1 MPNFT
6 RERRIEGPVAGIDEA
21 GRGPLAGPVYAAA
34 VILDPARLPR
44 GVNDSKALSAEERE
58 KLFEKIMER
67 ALSVGVGFASVREID
82 EINILQA
89 TMLAM
94 RRATEALSLKPV
106 RAIIDGNR
114 APKDLPCPADTLIDG
129 DAKSMSIA
137 AASIIAKVTR
147 DRVMCGLDLQHPG
160 YNWSQNKGYATADH
174 RAALDALGPSPQ
186 HRVSFGPVALAKLP
200 LNMDD

>member
-1 MPNFT
+1 MPSFS
-6 RERRIEGPVAGIDEA
+6 RERKIDGHVAGIDEA

-44 GVNDSKALSAEERE
+44 GVDDSKAMTAEARD
-58 KLFEKIMER
+58 KAFDKIMER
-67 ALSVGVGFASVREID
+67 ALAVGIGVASVAEID

-94 RRATEALSLKPV
+94 RRATEAL
-106 RAIIDGNR
+106 AIAPAQAFVDGNR
-114 APKDLPCPADTLIDG
+114 APTLPCPVETIIDG

-147 DRVMCGLDLQHPG
+147 DRVMRALDSEHP
-160 YNWSQNKGYATADH
+160 YYQWAQNKGYGTADH
-174 RAALDALGPSPQ
+174 LVALGLLGPTVH
-186 HRVSFGPVALAKLP
+186 HRQS
-200 LNMDD
+200 

>member
-1 MPNFT
+1 
-6 RERRIEGPVAGIDEA
+6 DEA

-58 KLFEKIMER
+58 RLFGKIMER
-67 ALSVGVGFASVREID
+67 ALAVGVGFASVQEID

-94 RRATEALSLKPV
+94 RRATEALSLRPV

-114 APKDLPCPADTLIDG
+114 AP
-129 DAKSMSIA
+129 
-137 AASIIAKVTR
+137 
-147 DRVMCGLDLQHPG
+147 
-160 YNWSQNKGYATADH
+160 
-174 RAALDALGPSPQ
+174 
-186 HRVSFGPVALAKLP
+186 
-200 LNMDD
+200 

>member
-1 MPNFT
+1 MPSFT
-6 RERRIEGPVAGIDEA
+6 RERKIGGHVAGIDEA

-44 GVNDSKALSAEERE
+44 GVDDSKAMTADARD
-58 KLFEKIMER
+58 KMFDKIMER
-67 ALSVGVGFASVREID
+67 ALAVGIGVASVTEID

-94 RRATEALSLKPV
+94 RRAADALALAPV
-106 RAIIDGNR
+106 HAFVDGNR
-114 APKDLPCPADTLIDG
+114 APSLACPVETIIDG

-147 DRVMCGLDLQHPG
+147 DRVMRTLDGEHPG
-160 YNWSQNKGYATADH
+160 YNWAQNKGYGTPDH
-174 RAALDALGPSPQ
+174 LAALDLLGPSVH
-186 HRVSFGPVALAKLP
+186 HRRSFAPIAQLKLP
-200 LNMDD
+200 FAS

>member
-1 MPNFT
+1 MPSFT
-6 RERRIEGPVAGIDEA
+6 RERKIDGHVAGIDEA

-44 GVNDSKALSAEERE
+44 GVDDSKAMTPEARD
-58 KLFEKIMER
+58 KMFDKIMER
-67 ALSVGVGFASVREID
+67 ALAVGIGVASVAEID

-94 RRATEALSLKPV
+94 RRATEAL
-106 RAIIDGNR
+106 AIAPAQAFVDGNR
-114 APKDLPCPADTLIDG
+114 APTLPCPVETIVDG

-147 DRVMCGLDLQHPG
+147 DRVMRVLDGEHP
-160 YNWSQNKGYATADH
+160 YYQWAQNKGYGTADH
-174 RAALDALGPSPQ
+174 LVALGLLGPTVH
-186 HRVSFGPVALAKLP
+186 HRQSFAPVAQFKWP
-200 LNMDD
+200 SVG